1 MSPTAPPPVVLV
13 LGDEELLVERAVA
26 RTVAAARA
34 VDPQVERRDA
44 QASALTPGE
53 LDDLLAPSLFAEP
66 RVVVVRDAQDAGKDI
81 ATALLVAASDPGE
94 GVTLVVQHTGGGRNK
109 ALADSLRKTG
119 AAVLTCEKVTRLG
132 DRIDFVRGE
141 IRRAGGVTT
150 PEAVAVLVEAV
161 GSDLRELASAAGQL
175 VADTGGRVDEKAIRR
190 YHQGRA
196 EVSGFTVADLAV
208 AGDVSGAL
216 EALRW
221 ASAIGVAPVL
231 IADALA
237 DGIRT
242 VARVS
247 GARGGNSYAIASQ
260 LGMPPWKVDKARTA
274 ARGWSEVGLAAAMTV
289 VAQVNAAVKGIAAD
303 ADYALEKAVLDLSR
317 ARALRAGA

>member
-1 MSPTAPPPVVLV
+1 MPPTAPPPVVLV
-13 LGDEELLVERAVA
+13 LGDEELLVERAIA
-26 RTVAAARA
+26 GTVAAARA

-44 QASALTPGE
+44 EATALTPGE

-66 RVVVVRDAQDAGKDI
+66 RAVVIRGAQDAGKEI
-81 ATALLVAASDPGE
+81 AAALLTAAADPGE
-94 GVTLVVQHTGGGRNK
+94 GVTLVLQHTGGGRNK
-109 ALADSLRKTG
+109 ALADALRKAG
-119 AAVLTCEKVTRLG
+119 AAVLTCQKVTRPG

-150 PEAVAVLVEAV
+150 QEAAAVLVEAV

-175 VADTGGRVDEKAIRR
+175 VADTGGRVDETSIRR

-208 AGDVSGAL
+208 AGDVPGAL

-221 ASAIGVAPVL
+221 AAAIGVAPVL

-247 GARGGNSYAIASQ
+247 GARGGNSYAVAAQ

-274 ARGWSEVGLAAAMTV
+274 ARGWSEPGLAAAMGV
-289 VAQVNAAVKGIAAD
+289 VAEVNAAVKGVAAD

-317 ARALRAGA
+317 ARELRAR